1 MEAKQV
7 ILSKKNC
14 HRADKVRQIAHPEYG
29 DWRFEWRGQKLREGF
44 MHTEYAHIASKPG
57 WGNAIVVSDSETTL
71 NHWEVVAWKYEVNFE
86 DLWDVA
92 CRAFD
97 GTSFSPEER
106 AAQYIR
112 EYEAALLDDLKQI
125 PESEQEQYIA
135 KFKSWVRTLFD
146 KHSRIMSAMITGPA
160 RFPTKR
166 NEKANNSYYKAV
178 EEFDAWREK
187 VKQAIARRAE
197 AAKPQEQKDDEAWE
211 ALRRDIHSSAYTIAQ
226 INNGTNKYSHKCL
239 FVNSI
244 VGKVERIA
252 KRGNVELVERAI
264 AYVRE
269 LNKQSSIITEQN
281 KFFKLADVA
290 RANQQQAAAQTERD
304 DRDIPF
310 EGGVVRYN
318 FAEDRLQILFNEK
331 PSSEMIAKLKHSGFR
346 WSPRFG
352 AWQRQLT
359 SNAKYATERLLNI
372 KL

>member
-1 MEAKQV
+1 METIV
-7 ILSKKNC
+7 LSKRNC

-44 MHTEYAHIASKPG
+44 MHSEYAHIASKPG

-146 KHSRIMSAMITGPA
+146 KHSRILSAMITGPA
-160 RFPTKR
+160 RFPTRR
-166 NEKANNSYYKAV
+166 NEKANNSYDSVVA
-178 EEFDAWREK
+178 EFAAWREK
-187 VKQAIARRAE
+187 ALKAIARRAE
-197 AAKPQEQKDDEAWE
+197 AAKPQEQKIAEEWE
-211 ALRRDIHSSAYTIAQ
+211 RV
-226 INNGTNKYSHKCL
+226 KYYIDNCYLTSNL
-239 FVNSI
+239 FN
-244 VGKVERIA
+244 RIETVA
-252 KRGNVELVERAI
+252 RNGNVEVIEMAI
-264 AYVRE
+264 DYVRE
-269 LNKQSSIITEQN
+269 LNKQRKRPIFTERHR
-281 KFFKLADVA
+281 FFKLADVA
-290 RANQQQAAAQTERD
+290 RAIREQRAAQTEKD
-304 DRDIPF
+304 DMDIPF

-331 PSSEMIAKLKHSGFR
+331 PGPEMISKLKQSGFR
-346 WSPRFG
+346 WSPRFS

-359 SNAKYATERLLNI
+359 SNAKYAASRLLNI
-372 KL
+372 NV